1 MCYFTEMI
9 CVLHDDDKSKNDTTK
24 IIPFNK
30 ESLEKCQNILK
41 IRYKAGLKYS
51 SKTLPDDLN
60 NKYGYHI
67 SRYRWFVALPFK
79 YRDETTADNSSS
91 DTSIT
96 DINFPIRGK
105 VNEESSLCT
114 RSKCTSLKPLSGF
127 RKEMDKSIAIIKTN
141 KGKMLFST
149 SMTAEDAIK
158 RKTKNSKTTSIKEK
172 LGEVAFILR
181 RTIMDAE
188 TTPLPE
194 KITVA
199 DIANGEIDVP
209 DILEEFMTNSICVPN
224 YRRQT
229 DTKKGE

>member
-1 MCYFTEMI
+1 
-9 CVLHDDDKSKNDTTK
+9 
-24 IIPFNK
+24 
-30 ESLEKCQNILK
+30 
-41 IRYKAGLKYS
+41 
-51 SKTLPDDLN
+51 
-60 NKYGYHI
+60 
-67 SRYRWFVALPFK
+67 
-79 YRDETTADNSSS
+79 
-91 DTSIT
+91 
-96 DINFPIRGK
+96 
-105 VNEESSLCT
+105 
-114 RSKCTSLKPLSGF
+114 
-127 RKEMDKSIAIIKTN
+127 MDKSIAIIKTN